1 MATVARNPE
10 RNPLSPSSEEGLPL
24 SFLTAH
30 AGPSPQQEAHE
41 DSSRPWFHN
50 QDMPGLEMALS
61 LLFLRPILHL
71 SLSLSPL
78 CSYSALRQAEIS
90 HPKLLVVSQPG
101 QGIAANPTAPLHH
114 PETVVS
120 RAADPDRRGWGLA
133 LHSRAQTTWRPV
145 APPTS
150 SSPRSGLSAGLQV
163 AWPSWPFSLPH
174 PVPPTE
180 FMPTLGHLLGT
191 DPHTLSRLTRGESRP
206 ARLTLACWLI
216 TSL

>member
-1 MATVARNPE
+1 MGSLGRLRAPARAP
-10 RNPLSPSSEEGLPL
+10 GLPPAPPSIPASL
-24 SFLTAH
+24 GCWPPACPPREH
-30 AGPSPQQEAHE
+30 EHCIQMKAGH
-41 DSSRPWFHN
+41 
-50 QDMPGLEMALS
+50 G
-61 LLFLRPILHL
+61 
-71 SLSLSPL
+71 
-78 CSYSALRQAEIS
+78 EIS
-90 HPKLLVVSQPG
+90 HPKLLIVSQPR

-145 APPTS
+145 APPTN
-150 SSPRSGLSAGLQV
+150 SSPKSGLSAGLQV
-163 AWPSWPFSLPH
+163 VWPSWPFSLPH

-191 DPHTLSRLTRGESRP
+191 DPHTLSRLTRRESRP